1 MAFLKMDMLRFKTS
15 TNLSPAY
22 ELRMA
27 ATCSITLERLCLWVV
42 FFFLFLN
49 LRFTVDVLCIS
60 CKYKIGQAQNMYSI
74 FYMSFFFLFC
84 FVLPSMFETE
94 IK

>member
-1 MAFLKMDMLRFKTS
+1 MAFLKMDMLRFKNS

-27 ATCSITLERLCLWVV
+27 ATRSITLERLWVG
-42 FFFLFLN
+42 FFFSFLN
-49 LRFTVDVLCIS
+49 LRFTVDILCIS

-74 FYMSFFFLFC
+74 FYMRFFVVVF
-84 FVLPSMFETE
+84 PSMFETE